1 MKIVLVGFGNQGQ
14 KRIKYLKKDLI
25 CLVDPFKKKI
35 KYKSI
40 YKVPLNIFD
49 TAILCIPDHEKY
61 EIIKYLAKNKK
72 NIFVEKPLI
81 ETKTK
86 LLELKKIIKKNNVSY
101 YTAYNHR
108 FEPHIITLK
117 RILEKKELGKI
128 YRIKAFYGNG
138 TSKLVKNS
146 IWKDRGYGVLP
157 DLGSHLI
164 DILFFLFS
172 YKSYN
177 FKINLLNN
185 FENKSPD
192 FVYFSSKKG
201 PYIDLEATFLSWK
214 NKFYLDIYA
223 EKGSLHLNGLCK
235 WGPSIL
241 EIHKRTYPSGIPK
254 IRKKILLM
262 KDPTWRLEYK
272 YFKDNLKDK
281 INNIDNDI
289 RISEIMN
296 SLYKKNA

>member
-1 MKIVLVGFGNQGQ
+1 MKAVLIGLGNQGQ
-14 KRIKYLKKDLI
+14 KRIKYFKKDLI
-25 CLVDPFKKKI
+25 CLVDPFKKRI

-49 TAILCIPDHEKY
+49 TAILCIPDKKKY
-61 EIIKYLAKNKK
+61 KIIKYLAKNKK

-81 ETKTK
+81 ESHKK
-86 LLELKKIIKKNNVSY
+86 LIELKKIIKKNNICY

-108 FEPHIITLK
+108 FEPHIINIKKILK
-117 RILEKKELGKI
+117 KKIFGKI
-128 YRIKAFYGNG
+128 YRIKSFYGNG

-146 IWKDRGYGVLP
+146 IWKDQGFGVLP
-157 DLGSHLI
+157 DLGSHLL

-172 YKSYN
+172 YKDYN
-177 FKINLLNN
+177 LKINTLKN

-192 FVYFSSKKG
+192 FVSFSSKGG
-201 PYIDLEATFLSWK
+201 PCIDLEATFLSWK
-214 NKFYLDIYA
+214 NKFNLDIYA

-241 EIHKRTYPSGIPK
+241 EIHKRVYPSGSPI
-254 IRKKILLM
+254 IKKKVLSM
-262 KDPTWRLEYK
+262 KDPTWKLEYNF
-272 YFKDNLKDK
+272 FKNNLKNK

-289 RISEIMN
+289 KISKIMN
-296 SLYKKNA
+296 KLYKKNA

>member
-1 MKIVLVGFGNQGQ
+1 MKAVLIGLGNQGQ
-14 KRIKYLKKDLI
+14 KRIKYFKKDLI
-25 CLVDPFKKKI
+25 CLVDPFKKRI

-49 TAILCIPDHEKY
+49 TAILCIPDKKKY
-61 EIIKYLAKNKK
+61 KIIKYLAKNKK

-81 ETKTK
+81 ESHKK
-86 LLELKKIIKKNNVSY
+86 LIELKKIIKKNNICY

-108 FEPHIITLK
+108 FEPHIINIKKILK
-117 RILEKKELGKI
+117 KKIFGKI
-128 YRIKAFYGNG
+128 YRIKSFYGNG

-146 IWKDRGYGVLP
+146 IWKDQGFGVLP
-157 DLGSHLI
+157 DLGSHLL

-172 YKSYN
+172 YKDYN
-177 FKINLLNN
+177 LKINTLKN

-192 FVYFSSKKG
+192 FVSFSSKG
-201 PYIDLEATFLSWK
+201 RPCIDLEATFLSWK
-214 NKFYLDIYA
+214 NKFNLDIYA

-241 EIHKRTYPSGIPK
+241 EIHKRVYPSGSPIIK
-254 IRKKILLM
+254 RKVLSM
-262 KDPTWRLEYK
+262 KDPTWKIEYNF
-272 YFKDNLKDK
+272 FKNNLKNK

-289 RISEIMN
+289 KISKIMN
-296 SLYKKNA
+296 KLYKKNA